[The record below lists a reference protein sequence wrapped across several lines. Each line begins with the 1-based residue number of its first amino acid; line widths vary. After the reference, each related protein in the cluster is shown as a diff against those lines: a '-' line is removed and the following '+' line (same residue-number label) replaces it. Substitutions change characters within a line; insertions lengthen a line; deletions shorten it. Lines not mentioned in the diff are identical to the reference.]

1 MENINLVVKIMI
13 QRLTIVTVVVRM
25 MIIIMNRNIV
35 MIMVIIMI
43 KKWLAFKGISKT
55 ICDLKLYVFLE
66 GTRNSF
72 TYNWPVSL
80 Q

>member
-1 MENINLVVKIMI
+1 MI

-43 KKWLAFKGISKT
+43 KNDFS
-55 ICDLKLYVFLE
+55 LKVSPKPYV
-66 GTRNSF
+66 T
-72 TYNWPVSL
+72 
-80 Q
+80 